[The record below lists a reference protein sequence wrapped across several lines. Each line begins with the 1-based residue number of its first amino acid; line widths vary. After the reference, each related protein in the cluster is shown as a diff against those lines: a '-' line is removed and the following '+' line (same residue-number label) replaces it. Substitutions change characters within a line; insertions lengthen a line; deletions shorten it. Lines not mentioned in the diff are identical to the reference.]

1 MDSVIEIA
9 IIICSGFFSGLFV
22 GMGSGTTGAIMI
34 TTLTA
39 FLRFSAHK
47 SIGTSLTI
55 ESIIGL
61 IAGLIFFIK
70 GRFNIKPAIP
80 LIFSSS
86 IGAFIG
92 SQFTAHAPEVGLL
105 LFISTMLIL
114 LGASFLIKGI
124 HTNIDFI
131 GKKIH
136 IEKFKNHK
144 LIFFTFIGLLFGFI
158 SGFTGMGIGGVV
170 ALFLMLI
177 LDYDMHMAIGT
188 SLLMMF
194 FISGSGA
201 IGHLI
206 KDEILITAAYYA
218 GISAIIG
225 AVSGSFYA
233 NKIDENKLGRLIGL
247 IIVIFGII
255 LLFRGVIKI

>member
-1 MDSVIEIA
+1 MDIIEIA
-9 IIICSGFFSGLFV
+9 ILIGSGFFSGVFV

-34 TTLTA
+34 TSLSA
-39 FLRFSAHK
+39 FLYYPVHK

-61 IAGLIFFIK
+61 IAGLIFMKK

-80 LIFSSS
+80 LIISSS
-86 IGAFIG
+86 IGGFIG
-92 SQFTAHAPEVGLL
+92 SQFTARAPELGLL

-114 LGASFLIKGI
+114 LGASFLIKGV
-124 HTNIDFI
+124 HTNIDFV
-131 GKKIH
+131 GKKIR

-144 LIFFTFIGLLFGFI
+144 LIFFILSGLVFGFM

-170 ALFLMLI
+170 ALFLILI
-177 LDYDMHMAIGT
+177 LDYDIHIAIGT

-206 KDEILITAAYYA
+206 KNEILVTAAYYS
-218 GISAIIG
+218 GFSAIIG
-225 AVSGSFYA
+225 AVFGSFYA
-233 NKIDENKLGRLIGL
+233 NRIDENKLGRLIGL
-247 IIVIFGII
+247 IIIIFGVI
-255 LLFRGVIKI
+255 LLFRGGINI